1 MAKHPLSVTLAFIVG
16 ALVGAGTLKAIM
28 PTIVDAQPSQASPPT
43 SFKAASGFSWG
54 IYMIL
59 IGDDGTAR
67 ICLANTHN
75 GQPFINKCE
84 PIPY

>member
-1 MAKHPLSVTLAFIVG
+1 MKYPASVTLALMVG
-16 ALVGAGTLKAIM
+16 ALVGAGTLKVLV
-28 PTIVDAQPSQASPPT
+28 PTTVGAQPAQLPSPV

-54 IYMIL
+54 IYMVL
-59 IGDDGTAR
+59 IGDDGTSR